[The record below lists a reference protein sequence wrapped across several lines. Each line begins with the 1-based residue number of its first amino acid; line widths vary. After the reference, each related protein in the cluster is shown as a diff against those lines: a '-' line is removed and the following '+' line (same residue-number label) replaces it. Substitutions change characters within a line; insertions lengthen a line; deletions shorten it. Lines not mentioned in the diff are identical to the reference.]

1 MDAQERRNMLS
12 LARAAD
18 ELLRRGKADRL
29 AKYNVGDKVH
39 LKQLA
44 FHKCRKRNR
53 WVFGGN
59 RSGKTEC
66 GAVETVW
73 MLRGNHPYRENRRD
87 VRGWAVSLTRQ
98 VQREVAQAKIL
109 DYLRKDCIADIV
121 MESGK
126 ASSPRSGIIDTI
138 AVKNVFG
145 GISTLCFKSCEM
157 GREKF
162 QGASLDFVWFDE
174 EPPEDVYDEC
184 CMRVIDRKGDV
195 FGTMTP
201 LKGMTFVY
209 DRIYM
214 NKSGDAE
221 VWHETMEWADNPFL
235 DKNEIQRATA
245 NLDELSLQSR
255 RYGKFA
261 DKSGFVYPEFDENVH
276 VLKEGFDVPP
286 EWQDKL
292 SIDPGLNNPTSCHW
306 YAVDGDG
313 SVFVVAEHY
322 ASGLDIASHAA
333 EIKRISDA
341 LGWKR
346 DGFGRV
352 GALIDSA
359 ANQQTLAS
367 EKSVTNLFAELGVAV
382 NPKVDKTLYSGI
394 ARVKQ
399 YLRGENGKP
408 KLYVFPCCTNLIREL
423 KTYRWGSGDT
433 PVKKDDHALDE
444 LRYYLMSRPEP
455 PKILPKTHS
464 EQKKFKD
471 RLVRL
476 VGRRA

>member
-1 MDAQERRNMLS
+1 M
-12 LARAAD
+12 
-18 ELLRRGKADRL
+18 
-29 AKYNVGDKVH
+29 
-39 LKQLA
+39 
-44 FHKCRKRNR
+44 
-53 WVFGGN
+53 
-59 RSGKTEC
+59 
-66 GAVETVW
+66 
-73 MLRGNHPYRENRRD
+73 
-87 VRGWAVSLTRQ
+87 
-98 VQREVAQAKIL
+98 
-109 DYLRKDCIADIV
+109 
-121 MESGK
+121 
-126 ASSPRSGIIDTI
+126 
-138 AVKNVFG
+138 
-145 GISTLCFKSCEM
+145 
-157 GREKF
+157 
-162 QGASLDFVWFDE
+162 
-174 EPPEDVYDEC
+174 
-184 CMRVIDRKGDV
+184 
-195 FGTMTP
+195 
-201 LKGMTFVY
+201 
-209 DRIYM
+209 
-214 NKSGDAE
+214 
-221 VWHETMEWADNPFL
+221 
-235 DKNEIQRATA
+235 
-245 NLDELSLQSR
+245 
-255 RYGKFA
+255 
-261 DKSGFVYPEFDENVH
+261 
-276 VLKEGFDVPP
+276 PP